1 MTSEFSGMTLIAGCG
16 VSGRAAARLAA
27 RLGIPFALLDE
38 QDNDSL
44 RAFAA
49 SLPKTPEA
57 VYFGFRAQD
66 GLPRFERTVLSPG
79 FRAGNPVRTKL
90 AEVSGRLVSEL
101 EFALGSCGKPFVGI
115 TGTNGKTTTT
125 ELTAKLFRAA
135 GVRACACGNNGYAM
149 SDAAIDCLDGKLD
162 LPVVEI
168 SSFQLEIMPV
178 PHPAAAAVLNL
189 ASDHIDRHGSME
201 AYAAAKFK
209 LLGDPASACVVN
221 ALVLNRFK
229 PAGPGQRLYTF
240 SANPPAD
247 FTLQNCFL
255 SFRGHSI
262 ISVEK
267 LGLKGVHNLENA
279 LAALALLASV
289 QGEDAVFDS
298 AVIDA
303 LAKFESGPHRLEHFL
318 SEADVQYINDSK
330 ATNPH
335 AVNAALAAV
344 GGDRNVVILL
354 GGLDKAMDFEELA
367 PSLKYLKHAVVFGS
381 CGQKIAAYL
390 GKNSVP
396 FSMCETFP
404 QAVEKAVAA
413 ASSGDI
419 VLLSPA
425 TASMDMFRDYK
436 DRGDQF
442 KSLCRKFATQKI
454 IRMEQTAKQR
464 V

>member
-27 RLGIPFALLDE
+27 RIGIPFALLDE

-44 RAFAA
+44 RTFAA
-49 SLPKTPEA
+49 SLPKQPEA

-66 GLPRFERTVLSPG
+66 ELPHFERTVLSPG
-79 FRAGNPVRTKL
+79 FRAGNPVRAKL
-90 AEVSGRLVSEL
+90 AEVSGRLVGEL
-101 EFALGSCGKPFVGI
+101 EFALESCGKPFVGI

-125 ELTAKLFRAA
+125 ELTAELFRAA

-162 LPVVEI
+162 RPVVEI

-178 PHPAAAAVLNL
+178 PHPVAAAVLNL

-209 LLGDPASACVVN
+209 LLGNPAAVCVVN
-221 ALVLNRFK
+221 SLILDKFK
-229 PAGPGQRLYTF
+229 PASPEQKLYTF
-240 SANPPAD
+240 SANLPAD
-247 FTLQNCFL
+247 FTVRDDSLVFREKTIIPVENL
-255 SFRGHSI
+255 S
-262 ISVEK
+262 
-267 LGLKGVHNLENA
+267 LKGVHNLENA

-289 QGEDAVFDS
+289 QGENAVFDP
-298 AVIDA
+298 AVTNA
-303 LAKFESGPHRLEHFL
+303 LAEFESGPHRLERFL
-318 SEADVQYINDSK
+318 SVKGVQYINDSK

-335 AVNAALAAV
+335 AVNAALASV
-344 GGDRNVVILL
+344 GDDHNVVILL
-354 GGLDKAMDFEELA
+354 GGLDKDMDFEELA
-367 PSLKYLKHAVVFGS
+367 PSLKHLKRAVVFGS

-390 GKNSVP
+390 EKNSIP
-396 FSMCETFP
+396 FSMCATFP
-404 QAVEKAVAA
+404 EAVEKAVSAT
-413 ASSGDI
+413 SSGDV

-425 TASMDMFRDYK
+425 TASMDMFRDYR

-442 KSLCRKFATQKI
+442 KALCRKFALPADGA
-454 IRMEQTAKQR
+454 MEQTAKPR

>member
-1 MTSEFSGMTLIAGCG
+1 MANTQNGMTLIAGCG

-49 SLPKTPEA
+49 SLPKQPAA
-57 VYFGFRAQD
+57 VYFGFHAQD
-66 GLPRFERTVLSPG
+66 PLPRFERTVLSPG
-79 FRAGNPVRTKL
+79 FRAGNPVRAKL
-90 AEVSGRLVSEL
+90 AEVSGHLLSEL
-101 EFALGSCGKPFVGI
+101 EFALDSCGKPFVGI

-125 ELTAKLFRAA
+125 ELTAALFRAA

-149 SDAAIDCLDGKLD
+149 SDAAIDCLNGKLD

-168 SSFQLEIMPV
+168 SSFQLELMPV

-189 ASDHIDRHGSME
+189 ASDHIDRHGSMD

-209 LLGDPASACVVN
+209 LLGAPGTVCVIN
-221 ALVLNRFK
+221 SLILNRFH
-229 PAGPGQRLYTF
+229 PTEAGRRFYTF

-247 FTLQNCFL
+247 FTVRDNVLTFHE
-255 SFRGHSI
+255 RTI
-262 ISVEK
+262 IQAEK
-267 LGLKGVHNLENA
+267 LSLKGVHNQENA

-289 QGEDAVFDS
+289 QGEDAVFS
-298 AVIDA
+298 PAVTDA
-303 LAKFESGPHRLEHFL
+303 LAKFESGAHRLELFL
-318 SEADVQYINDSK
+318 TVDGVRYINDSK

-335 AVNAALAAV
+335 AVNAAVSAV
-344 GGDRNVVILL
+344 GGNRNVVILL

-367 PSLKYLKHAVVFGS
+367 PSLKHFKHAVVFGS

-390 GKNSVP
+390 KKNAVP
-396 FSMCETFP
+396 FSLCDTFP
-404 QAVEKAVAA
+404 DAVENAVSR

-425 TASMDMFRDYK
+425 TASMDMFRDYR

-442 KSLCRKFATQKI
+442 KALCRKFAAHGDAGT
-454 IRMEQTAKQR
+454 EQTAK
-464 V
+464 

>member
-1 MTSEFSGMTLIAGCG
+1 MTNELRDMMLIAGCG

-27 RLGIPFALLDE
+27 RLDIPFALLDE

-49 SLPKTPEA
+49 SLPKQPESI
-57 VYFGFRAQD
+57 YFGFRAQD
-66 GLPRFERTVLSPG
+66 ELPLFERTVLSPG
-79 FRAGNPVRTKL
+79 FRAGNPVRAKL
-90 AEVSGRLVSEL
+90 AAVSGQLVSEL
-101 EFALGSCGKPFVGI
+101 EFALAACGKPFVGI

-125 ELTAKLFRAA
+125 ELTAELFRAA

-209 LLGDPASACVVN
+209 LLGDPAANCVVN
-221 ALVLNRFK
+221 SLILDRFK
-229 PAGPGQRLYTF
+229 SAAPGQKLHTF
-240 SANPPAD
+240 SAVLPAD
-247 FTLQNCFL
+247 FTVQNGSL
-255 SFRGHSI
+255 SFRGRDI
-262 ISVEK
+262 IPIGK
-267 LGLKGVHNLENA
+267 LALKGVHNLENA

-289 QGEDAVFDS
+289 RGEDAVFDP
-298 AVIDA
+298 AVAKA
-303 LAKFESGPHRLEHFL
+303 LAEFESGPHRLELFL
-318 SEADVQYINDSK
+318 TANGVRYINDSK

-354 GGLDKAMDFEELA
+354 GGLDKDMNFAELA
-367 PSLKYLKHAVVFGS
+367 ASLNHLKCAVVFGS
-381 CGQKIAAYL
+381 CGQKIAAFL
-390 GKNSVP
+390 EKNSVP
-396 FSMCETFP
+396 LSMCETFP
-404 QAVEKAVAA
+404 DAVEKAVAA
-413 ASSGDI
+413 ASSGDV

-425 TASMDMFRDYK
+425 TASMDMFRDYR
-436 DRGDQF
+436 DRGDRF
-442 KSLCRKFATQKI
+442 KALCRKFAAPDGPA
-454 IRMEQTAKQR
+454 MEQTAKPR

>member
-38 QDNDSL
+38 QNSDSL

-49 SLPKTPEA
+49 SLPKQPEA

-66 GLPRFERTVLSPG
+66 ELPHFERTVLSPG
-79 FRAGNPVRTKL
+79 FRAGNPVRAKL
-90 AEVSGRLVSEL
+90 AEVSDRLVSEL
-101 EFALGSCGKPFVGI
+101 EFALGACGKPFVGI

-125 ELTAKLFRAA
+125 ELTAELFRAA
-135 GVRACACGNNGYAM
+135 GIRACACGNNGYAM

-209 LLGDPASACVVN
+209 LLGDPAAVCVVN
-221 ALVLNRFK
+221 SLILNRFK
-229 PAGPGQRLYTF
+229 PASPEQKLYTF

-247 FTLQNCFL
+247 FTVADGVL
-255 SFRGHSI
+255 SFLGRAI
-262 ISVEK
+262 VPVDK
-267 LGLKGVHNLENA
+267 LALKGVHNLENA

-289 QGEDAVFDS
+289 QGEDALFDP
-298 AVIDA
+298 AVTAA
-303 LAKFESGPHRLEHFL
+303 LAKFESGPHRLERFL
-318 SEADVQYINDSK
+318 TADGVQYINDSK

-335 AVNAALAAV
+335 AVNAALASV
-344 GGDRNVVILL
+344 GGEHNVVILL

-367 PSLKYLKHAVVFGS
+367 PSLKHLKHAIVFGS

-390 GKNSVP
+390 EKNAIP
-396 FSMCETFP
+396 LSMCETFP
-404 QAVEKAVAA
+404 EAVEKAVSA

-436 DRGDQF
+436 DRGNQF
-442 KSLCRKFATQKI
+442 KALCRKFATQK
-454 IRMEQTAKQR
+454 
-464 V
+464 

>member
-1 MTSEFSGMTLIAGCG
+1 MTNEPCGMTLIAGCG

-44 RAFAA
+44 RTFAA
-49 SLPKTPEA
+49 SLPKQPEA
-57 VYFGFRAQD
+57 VFFGFHAQD
-66 GLPRFERTVLSPG
+66 ALPRFERTVLSPG
-79 FRAGNPVRTKL
+79 FRAGNPVRAKL
-90 AEVSGRLVSEL
+90 AEVSGRLVGEL
-101 EFALGSCGKPFVGI
+101 EFALESCGKPFVGI

-125 ELTAKLFRAA
+125 ELTAELFRAA

-162 LPVVEI
+162 LPIVEI

-209 LLGDPASACVVN
+209 LLGDPAAVCVVN
-221 ALVLNRFK
+221 SLILNRFRSAAPEQK
-229 PAGPGQRLYTF
+229 LFTF
-240 SANPPAD
+240 SANLPAD
-247 FTLQNCFL
+247 FTVRDGML
-255 SFRGHSI
+255 SFRGRTI
-262 ISVEK
+262 VPVEK
-267 LGLKGVHNLENA
+267 LALKGIHNLENA

-289 QGEDAVFDS
+289 KGENAVFDPS
-298 AVIDA
+298 VIDA
-303 LAKFESGPHRLEHFL
+303 LVKFESGPHRLERFL
-318 SEADVQYINDSK
+318 TAKGVQYINDSK

-335 AVNAALAAV
+335 AVNAALASV
-344 GGDRNVVILL
+344 GGEHNVVILL
-354 GGLDKAMDFEELA
+354 GGLDKDMDFEELA
-367 PSLKYLKHAVVFGS
+367 PSLKHLKHAVVFGS

-390 GKNSVP
+390 EKNSIP
-396 FSMCETFP
+396 FSMCATFP
-404 QAVEKAVAA
+404 EAVEKSVAA
-413 ASSGDI
+413 AKAGDV

-442 KSLCRKFATQKI
+442 KVLCRKFATPGDAV
-454 IRMEQTAKQR
+454 MEQTAK
-464 V
+464 

>member
-1 MTSEFSGMTLIAGCG
+1 MTSEPSGMTLIAGCG

-44 RAFAA
+44 RTFAA
-49 SLPKTPEA
+49 SLPKQPEA
-57 VYFGFRAQD
+57 VFFGFHAQD
-66 GLPRFERTVLSPG
+66 ELPHFKCTVLSPG
-79 FRAGNPVRTKL
+79 FRAGNPVRAKL
-90 AEVSGRLVSEL
+90 AEVSGRLVGEL
-101 EFALGSCGKPFVGI
+101 EFALESCGKPFVGI

-125 ELTAKLFRAA
+125 ELTAELFRAA
-135 GVRACACGNNGYAM
+135 GARACACGNNGYAM

-162 LPVVEI
+162 LPIVEI

-209 LLGDPASACVVN
+209 LLGDPGAVCVVN
-221 ALVLNRFK
+221 SLILNRFQ
-229 PAGPGQRLYTF
+229 PANHEQKLYTF
-240 SANPPAD
+240 SANLPAD
-247 FTLQNCFL
+247 FTVQDSML
-255 SFRGHSI
+255 SFRGRTI
-262 ISVEK
+262 VPIEK
-267 LGLKGVHNLENA
+267 LALKGIHNLENA

-289 QGEDAVFDS
+289 QGEDAVFDP

-303 LAKFESGPHRLEHFL
+303 LVKFESGPHRLERFL
-318 SEADVQYINDSK
+318 TANGVQYINDSK

-335 AVNAALAAV
+335 AVNAALAAA
-344 GGDRNVVILL
+344 GGDHNVVILL
-354 GGLDKAMDFEELA
+354 GGLDKDMDFEELA
-367 PSLKYLKHAVVFGS
+367 PSLKHLKHAVVFGS

-390 GKNSVP
+390 EKNSIP
-396 FSMCETFP
+396 FSMSATFP
-404 QAVEKAVAA
+404 EAVEKAVAA
-413 ASSGDI
+413 ASSGDV

-425 TASMDMFRDYK
+425 TASMDMFRDYR

-442 KSLCRKFATQKI
+442 KALCRKFALPADDV
-454 IRMEQTAKQR
+454 MEQTAKPR

>member
-1 MTSEFSGMTLIAGCG
+1 MKTESSGTVLIAGCG

-27 RLGIPFALLDE
+27 RLGLPFALLDE

-49 SLPKTPEA
+49 SLPKQPET

-66 GLPRFERTVLSPG
+66 ELPRFECTVLSPG
-79 FRAGNPVRTKL
+79 FRAGNPVRAKL
-90 AEVSGRLVSEL
+90 AEVSGRLVGER
-101 EFALGSCGKPFVGI
+101 EFALKSCGKPFVGI

-125 ELTAKLFRAA
+125 ELTAELFRAA

-162 LPVVEI
+162 LPIVEI

-209 LLGDPASACVVN
+209 LLGNPAAVCVVN
-221 ALVLNRFK
+221 SLILDRLK
-229 PAGPGQRLYTF
+229 PAPGQKHYTF

-247 FTLQNCFL
+247 FTVQNGTLVFREKAIIPVERL
-255 SFRGHSI
+255 S
-262 ISVEK
+262 
-267 LGLKGVHNLENA
+267 LKGVHNLENA

-289 QGEDAVFDS
+289 RGEDAVFDP
-298 AVIDA
+298 AVTDA
-303 LAKFESGPHRLEHFL
+303 LAKFESGPHRLERFL
-318 SEADVQYINDSK
+318 TANGVQYINDSK

-335 AVNAALAAV
+335 AVNAALASV
-344 GGDRNVVILL
+344 GGEHNVVILL
-354 GGLDKAMDFEELA
+354 GGLDKDMDFEELA
-367 PSLKYLKHAVVFGS
+367 PSLKHLRHAVVFGS

-390 GKNSVP
+390 EKNAIP
-396 FSMCETFP
+396 FSMCATFP
-404 QAVEKAVAA
+404 EAVEKAVAA
-413 ASSGDI
+413 ASSGDV

-425 TASMDMFRDYK
+425 TASMDMFRDYR

-442 KSLCRKFATQKI
+442 KDLCRKFSSGAFP
-454 IRMEQTAKQR
+454 MEQTAK
-464 V
+464 

>member
-1 MTSEFSGMTLIAGCG
+1 MTSELSGMTLIAGCG

-44 RAFAA
+44 RTFAA
-49 SLPKTPEA
+49 SLPKQPEA
-57 VYFGFRAQD
+57 VFFGFHAQD
-66 GLPRFERTVLSPG
+66 ALPRFERTVLSPG
-79 FRAGNPVRTKL
+79 FRAGNPVRSKL
-90 AEVSGRLVSEL
+90 AEVSDHLVSEL

-125 ELTAKLFRAA
+125 ELTAELFRAA

-209 LLGDPASACVVN
+209 LLGDPAAVCVVN
-221 ALVLNRFK
+221 SLVRDRFK
-229 PAGPGQRLYTF
+229 PAAPEQKLYTF
-240 SANPPAD
+240 SADLPAD
-247 FTLQNCFL
+247 FTVRDGAL
-255 SFRGHSI
+255 SFRGRAVI
-262 ISVEK
+262 PAEK
-267 LGLKGVHNLENA
+267 LALKGVHNLENA

-289 QGEDAVFDS
+289 RGEGAIFDPAV
-298 AVIDA
+298 ADA
-303 LAKFESGPHRLEHFL
+303 LAKFESGPHRLERFL
-318 SEADVQYINDSK
+318 TADGVQYINDSK

-367 PSLKYLKHAVVFGS
+367 PSLKHLKRAVVFGS

-390 GKNSVP
+390 ERSAVP

-404 QAVEKAVAA
+404 EAVETAVACA
-413 ASSGDI
+413 APGDV

-442 KSLCRKFATQKI
+442 KTLCRKFAAQGDAP
-454 IRMEQTAKQR
+454 MEQTAKRR

>member
-1 MTSEFSGMTLIAGCG
+1 MTSEISGMTLIAGCG

-44 RAFAA
+44 HAFAA
-49 SLPKTPEA
+49 SLPKPPSA

-66 GLPRFERTVLSPG
+66 ALPRFERTVLSPG
-79 FRAGNPVRTKL
+79 FRAGNPVRAKL
-90 AEVSGRLVSEL
+90 AEISGRLVSEL

-125 ELTAKLFRAA
+125 ELTAELFRAA

-149 SDAAIDCLDGKLD
+149 SDAAIDCLDGKLE
-162 LPVVEI
+162 LPIVEI

-209 LLGDPASACVVN
+209 LLGDPAAVCVVN
-221 ALVLNRFK
+221 SLILDRFK
-229 PAGPGQRLYTF
+229 PAAPGQKFYTF
-240 SANPPAD
+240 SAGLPAD
-247 FTLQNCFL
+247 FTVRDNVLK
-255 SFRGHSI
+255 FREK
-262 ISVEK
+262 SVIPVDS
-267 LGLKGVHNLENA
+267 LALKGVHNLENA
-279 LAALALLASV
+279 LAALALLAAV
-289 QGEDAVFDS
+289 QGEDAVF
-298 AVIDA
+298 APVVTDA
-303 LAKFESGPHRLEHFL
+303 LARFESGPHRLERFL
-318 SEADVQYINDSK
+318 TADGVQYINDSK

-344 GGDRNVVILL
+344 GGDHNVVILL
-354 GGLDKAMDFEELA
+354 GGLDKDMDFEELA
-367 PSLKYLKHAVVFGS
+367 PTLKHLRLAVVFGS
-381 CGQKIAAYL
+381 CGQKIAACL
-390 GKNSVP
+390 ERNAVP
-396 FSMCETFP
+396 FSLCGTFP
-404 QAVEKAVAA
+404 EAVEKAVSC
-413 ASSGDI
+413 ASAGDV

-425 TASMDMFRDYK
+425 TASMDMFRDYR

-442 KSLCRKFATQKI
+442 KALCRKYAAKKDTDVEQK
-454 IRMEQTAKQR
+454 TKPR

>member
-1 MTSEFSGMTLIAGCG
+1 MTSKNSGMTLIAGCG

-27 RLGIPFALLDE
+27 RLGLPFALLDE
-38 QDNDSL
+38 QDNGSL
-44 RAFAA
+44 REFAA
-49 SLPKTPEA
+49 SLPKRPEA
-57 VYFGFRAQD
+57 VFFGFHAQD
-66 GLPRFERTVLSPG
+66 ELPLFECTVLSPG
-79 FRAGNPVRTKL
+79 FRAGNPVRAKL
-90 AEVSGRLVSEL
+90 AEVSGRLIGEL
-101 EFALGSCGKPFVGI
+101 EFALGACGKPFVGI

-125 ELTAKLFRAA
+125 ELTAELFRAA

-209 LLGDPASACVVN
+209 LLSDPAAACVVN
-221 ALVLNRFK
+221 ALILDRFK
-229 PAGPGQRLYTF
+229 AAPEQKLYTF

-247 FTLQNCFL
+247 FTVQNGAL
-255 SFRGHSI
+255 VFRGRAI
-262 ISVEK
+262 VSVDT
-267 LGLKGVHNLENA
+267 LALKGVHNLENA

-289 QGEDAVFDS
+289 RGEDAVFSS

-318 SEADVQYINDSK
+318 TEAGVQYINDSK

-344 GGDRNVVILL
+344 GGNHNVVILL
-354 GGLDKAMDFEELA
+354 GGLDKDMDFEELA
-367 PSLKYLKHAVVFGS
+367 PSLKYLKHAIVFGS
-381 CGQKIAAYL
+381 CGEKIAAYL
-390 GKNSVP
+390 EKNAVP
-396 FSMCETFP
+396 FSLCATFP
-404 QAVEKAVAA
+404 ETVEKAVSC
-413 ASSGDI
+413 ASPGDI
-419 VLLSPA
+419 VMLSPA

-442 KSLCRKFATQKI
+442 KTLCRKFATPG
-454 IRMEQTAKQR
+454 
-464 V
+464 

>member
-1 MTSEFSGMTLIAGCG
+1 MTSKFSGTTLIAGCG

-27 RLGIPFALLDE
+27 ALGIPFALLDE

-49 SLPKTPEA
+49 SLPKQPEA
-57 VYFGFRAQD
+57 IYFGFRAQEE
-66 GLPRFERTVLSPG
+66 LPCFEQTVLSPG
-79 FRAGNPVRTKL
+79 FRAGNPVRAKL

-125 ELTAKLFRAA
+125 ELTAELFRAA

-149 SDAAIDCLDGKLD
+149 SDAAIDCIKGKLD

-201 AYAAAKFK
+201 AYAAVKFK
-209 LLGDPASACVVN
+209 LLGTPDTVCVVN
-221 ALVLNRFK
+221 SLISNRFR
-229 PAGPGQRLYTF
+229 PAAPGQRLYTF
-240 SANPPAD
+240 SANRPAD
-247 FTLQNCFL
+247 FTIRDGAL
-255 SFRGHSI
+255 SFRGRTVVSAG
-262 ISVEK
+262 K
-267 LGLKGVHNLENA
+267 LALKGVHNLENA
-279 LAALALLASV
+279 LASLALVASV
-289 QGEDAVFDS
+289 QGEDAVFDP
-298 AVIDA
+298 AVTEA
-303 LAKFESGPHRLEHFL
+303 LSKFESGPHRLELFL
-318 SEADVQYINDSK
+318 TANGVQYINDSK

-344 GGDRNVVILL
+344 GGNSNVVILL

-367 PSLKYLKHAVVFGS
+367 PSLKHLKHAVVFGS
-381 CGQKIAAYL
+381 CGQKIAAFL
-390 GKNSVP
+390 EKNAVP
-396 FSMCETFP
+396 LSLCETFP
-404 QAVEKAVAA
+404 EAVEKAVSR
-413 ASSGDI
+413 ASSGDV

-425 TASMDMFRDYK
+425 TASMDMFRDYR

-442 KSLCRKFATQKI
+442 KSLCRKFAAPDGI
-454 IRMEQTAKQR
+454 GMEQSAK
-464 V
+464 

>member
-1 MTSEFSGMTLIAGCG
+1 MTSESNGMTLIAGCG

-49 SLPKTPEA
+49 ALPKPPEA
-57 VYFGFRAQD
+57 VYFGFHAQD
-66 GLPRFERTVLSPG
+66 ALPRFERTVLSPG
-79 FRAGNPVRTKL
+79 FRAGNPVRAKL
-90 AEVSGRLVSEL
+90 AEVSGRLVGEL
-101 EFALGSCGKPFVGI
+101 EFALESCGKPFVGI

-125 ELTAKLFRAA
+125 ELTAELFRAA

-189 ASDHIDRHGSME
+189 ASDHIDRHGSMK

-209 LLGDPASACVVN
+209 LLGDPAAVCVVN
-221 ALVLNRFK
+221 ALILDRFK
-229 PAGPGQRLYTF
+229 PAAPGQRLYTF
-240 SANPPAD
+240 SANQPAD
-247 FTLQNCFL
+247 FTVRDDALVF
-255 SFRGHSI
+255 HEKTI
-262 ISVEK
+262 IPVDQIS
-267 LGLKGVHNLENA
+267 LKGVHNLENA
-279 LAALALLASV
+279 LAALALLAAV
-289 QGEDAVFDS
+289 QGEYAIFAPAVT
-298 AVIDA
+298 DA
-303 LAKFESGPHRLEHFL
+303 LAKFESGPHRLERFL
-318 SEADVQYINDSK
+318 TAHGVQYINDSK

-335 AVNAALAAV
+335 AVNAALSAV
-344 GGDRNVVILL
+344 GGEHNVVILL
-354 GGLDKAMDFEELA
+354 GGLDKDMDFGELA

-390 GKNSVP
+390 ERNAVP
-396 FSMCETFP
+396 LSMCVTFP
-404 QAVEKAVAA
+404 EAVEKAVAA
-413 ASSGDI
+413 ASSGDV

-425 TASMDMFRDYK
+425 TASMDMFRDYR

-442 KSLCRKFATQKI
+442 KALCRKFAAPETST
-454 IRMEQTAKQR
+454 MEQTAKAR